1 MKRSEQ
7 DRLLREILEDG
18 EAANLRASSLARGV
32 AFLQRRRRRHRLAQ
46 ACAMTVLPGL
56 LILGLVLHLAS
67 GPSAAPPAVRADLP
81 PPAAS
86 SAPPADTAKVK
97 IITDEELFALFPN
110 RAMALIGSPGHQ
122 QLVFLDHGAASEQ
135 P

>member
-7 DRLLREILEDG
+7 DRLLREILDDG
-18 EAANLRASSLARGV
+18 DAANVRAASLARGL
-32 AFLQRRRRRHRLAQ
+32 AFLQQRRRRQHVAQ
-46 ACAMTVLPGL
+46 ACAAAILPLL
-56 LILGLVLHLAS
+56 LISVLVAHLA
-67 GPSAAPPAVRADLP
+67 PRPASTP
-81 PPAAS
+81 PPARPAA
-86 SAPPADTAKVK
+86 APPADTAKVK

-110 RAMALIGSPGHQ
+110 RALALIGSPGYQ

>member
-18 EAANLRASSLARGV
+18 EAANFRAASLARGLD
-32 AFLQRRRRRHRLAQ
+32 FLQQRKRRNHAAQ
-46 ACAMTVLPGL
+46 AWAAAILPLL
-56 LILGLVLHLAS
+56 LITGLVLYLAS
-67 GPSAAPPAVRADLP
+67 RPAAAPPVVG
-81 PPAAS
+81 PAPVAR
-86 SAPPADTAKVK
+86 ADTARVK

-110 RAMALIGSPGHQ
+110 RALALIGAPGRQ

>member
-7 DRLLREILEDG
+7 DG
-18 EAANLRASSLARGV
+18 Y
-32 AFLQRRRRRHRLAQ
+32 
-46 ACAMTVLPGL
+46 
-56 LILGLVLHLAS
+56 
-67 GPSAAPPAVRADLP
+67 
-81 PPAAS
+81 
-86 SAPPADTAKVK
+86 VK

-110 RAMALIGSPGHQ
+110 RALALIGAPGRQ

>member
-1 MKRSEQ
+1 
-7 DRLLREILEDG
+7 
-18 EAANLRASSLARGV
+18 
-32 AFLQRRRRRHRLAQ
+32 
-46 ACAMTVLPGL
+46 MTILPGL

-67 GPSAAPPAVRADLP
+67 GPSVAPPALRV
-81 PPAAS
+81 AA
-86 SAPPADTAKVK
+86 APPADTSKVK